1 MATKVTND
9 ARIVAVESLT
19 RRTFL
24 MIVDKLRI
32 TIFLH
37 QKICRMRKLSMDELN
52 RKSVED
58 FRKSEKVPVVVI
70 LDNIR
75 SMHNVGSVFRTADAF
90 LITEIYL
97 CGYTPQPPH
106 RDIQKT
112 ALGATETVA
121 WKYAQDAISA
131 VNELRS
137 LGYAIFAVEQVENSI
152 LLNQFNSAAYS
163 RLAIIF
169 GNEVSGVG
177 AEVLKLCDGSI
188 EIPQF
193 GMKHSLNISVAAG
206 IVLWELV
213 RLRLQQQPG

>member
-1 MATKVTND
+1 
-9 ARIVAVESLT
+9 
-19 RRTFL
+19 
-24 MIVDKLRI
+24 
-32 TIFLH
+32 
-37 QKICRMRKLSMDELN
+37 MDELN

-152 LLNQFNSAAYS
+152 LLNQFNSAAYN

-193 GMKHSLNISVAAG
+193 GMKHSLNVSVAAG

-213 RLRLQQQPG
+213 RARDNNQVPEAAGEVSAEPKEKKIRWHQSKII